1 MRNLQ
6 TGLGRAVKKSFLPI
20 FFSISFS
27 LLALKTVPFKMV
39 DNKGVPLSG
48 SSVTVKDI
56 SMMVIANASSEK
68 GLLEKQRSACKDDI
82 NKRLKT

>member
-27 LLALKTVPFKMV
+27 LLALKTVPFKMA

-68 GLLEKQRSACKDDI
+68 GLLQKQQLLAKVISIKG
-82 NKRLKT
+82 